1 MKLNLN
7 LIASLDL
14 NSNVLEL
21 HGQKNI
27 LDDTIEMQSG
37 KFSLSIFY
45 KWVVRKGKKMN
56 EEVWVNRLKT
66 YEIYYPTW
74 NLSRLWSK

>member
-37 KFSLSIFY
+37 KSSLFIFY
-45 KWVVRKGKKMN
+45 K
-56 EEVWVNRLKT
+56 
-66 YEIYYPTW
+66 
-74 NLSRLWSK
+74 

>member
-7 LIASLDL
+7 LIASLDS

-27 LDDTIEMQSG
+27 LDDTRKMQLG
-37 KFSLSIFY
+37 KPCLFIFY
-45 KWVVRKGKKMN
+45 KWVIRKEKNKWGS
-56 EEVWVNRLKT
+56 V
-66 YEIYYPTW
+66 
-74 NLSRLWSK
+74 SQ